1 MTPTPKPHEP
11 VSLELHRIDSANWVI
26 RDHAFPETDARNVI
40 ACVHEAEE
48 DELEVIWLGAGIPLP
63 TRYRYGGD
71 VLEDLERWRTLNCGA
86 QRPTRIPHYR
96 PLVAGGVAS
105 TSVSSPDG
113 DIAGEIMLASD

>member
-1 MTPTPKPHEP
+1 
-11 VSLELHRIDSANWVI
+11 
-26 RDHAFPETDARNVI
+26 
-40 ACVHEAEE
+40 
-48 DELEVIWLGAGIPLP
+48 
-63 TRYRYGGD
+63 